1 MTLTAIVC
9 CAMTTAVF
17 TSCGGDDTGSSGGG
31 GGEEDKTPYGVEM
44 NYSFTVNDQAVE
56 NLTMTIEYY
65 DETGKFQ
72 KEVMTSTNWS
82 KKVSV
87 KLPAK
92 LGARLY
98 VAIKDGVTL
107 SDEKQYTFDW
117 KYTVSYKIVNKQGKT
132 LGEVFTNNKHKDLKE
147 KNGSE
152 VENYLAKYAGK
163 ALLGYIY
170 DFDANGKTEDT
181 NETGE

>member
-1 MTLTAIVC
+1 MTLTAVLC

-17 TSCGGDDTGSSGGG
+17 TSCGGDDTGGGGG

-44 NYSFTVNDQAVE
+44 TYTFTVNDQALE

-65 DETGKFQ
+65 DETGKSQ
-72 KEVMTSTNWS
+72 KEVMTSTSWS
-82 KKVSV
+82 KKVAV

-117 KYTVSYKIVNKQGKT
+117 RYKSAYKIVNKQGK
-132 LGEVFTNNKHKDLKE
+132 GIGKISESDKHKDLKE
-147 KNGSE
+147 KIGSV
-152 VENYLAKYAGK
+152 VENYLAKYGGK
-163 ALLGYIY
+163 AFLGYIY
-170 DFDANGKTEDT
+170 DFNAKGETEPY
-181 NETGE
+181 ETAE